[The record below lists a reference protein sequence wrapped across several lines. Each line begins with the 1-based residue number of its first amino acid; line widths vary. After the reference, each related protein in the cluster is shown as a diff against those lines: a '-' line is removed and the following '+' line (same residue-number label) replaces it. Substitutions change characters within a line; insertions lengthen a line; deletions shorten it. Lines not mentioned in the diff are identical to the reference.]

1 MMTIRDFALLSLICL
16 VWGMNLIVSR
26 WVFIAT
32 DIEPFFYAGLRFAL
46 IALVLTPIF
55 FQTWPEKLHRILLI
69 SLCIGSAHFGLLFY
83 GLANASASA
92 AAVVG
97 QLGVPFSTILSMV
110 FLGEK
115 VRWRRGLGIVLAFAG
130 VVIISVNPDGFSISV
145 GLLYIV
151 ASALIGS
158 FGSIL
163 MKQMSGLTG
172 MRMQAW
178 VGIFAFLPLLVLSAL
193 VEGGD
198 AGFGGQIQAFFDA
211 GWMLWAATAFA
222 VVGVSIFGH
231 GSFYMLLQR
240 YDVSLISPLTLMV
253 PVWGVILG
261 VLLLNEPFTIQFLIG
276 GAVSLAGILI
286 IALRPNKKLP
296 IAAIAKKLISGS

>member
-1 MMTIRDFALLSLICL
+1 MNIRDFSLLSLICL
-16 VWGMNLIVSR
+16 IWGMNLIVSR

-32 DIEPFFYAGLRFAL
+32 DLDPLFYAGLRFGL

-55 FQTWPEKLHRILLI
+55 FQRWPEKLHRIFLI

-83 GLANASASA
+83 GLANASASS

-115 VRWRRGLGIVLAFAG
+115 VRWRRGLGILLAFAG
-130 VVIISVNPDGFSISV
+130 VVIISVNPDSISISI
-145 GLLYIV
+145 GLLYIM
-151 ASALIGS
+151 ASAFVGS
-158 FGSIL
+158 VGAIL
-163 MKQMSGLTG
+163 MKQVSGLTG
-172 MRMQAW
+172 MRMQSW
-178 VGIFAFLPLLVLSAL
+178 VGVFSFLPLFILSAFI
-193 VEGGD
+193 EGGD
-198 AGFGGQIQAFFDA
+198 GGFLGQVKAFADGG
-211 GWMLWAATAFA
+211 WLLWLATAFA
-222 VVGVSIFGH
+222 VIGVSIFGH
-231 GSFYMLLQR
+231 GSFYMLIQK
-240 YDVSLISPLTLMV
+240 YDVSLLSPLTLMV

-261 VLLLNEPFTIQFLIG
+261 VLLLGEPFTVQFLIG